1 MSGNSYRSW
10 EIVTIDSPGGGLAV
24 ATKPGVFAHGQ
35 VDSAADLLARH
46 VRIEQGDVAV
56 VMGSGNGFVPAAL
69 ARAGRASRIVS
80 TDRNILS
87 VEATTRTLAAN
98 NAGTVEVFAQHGA
111 FGVAG
116 DSSADS
122 VAIRIP
128 HEKLALVQLLY
139 DAFRVL
145 RIGGV
150 CYIAG
155 ANNEGIKSAAK
166 LLERAFGNST
176 LLAYDSGNR
185 IASAIKESN
194 TAADGEVFESPFLPS
209 DTFREIEVA
218 LRDQSFT
225 MYSRP
230 GVFSWD
236 HLDEAT
242 QILAGQ
248 MMVLPGASV
257 LDLGCGSGPLGI
269 LASRLSGGGPLVM
282 VDADVESV
290 RSAAKSADAAGVTN
304 YRVLPSDVAG
314 AVIDERFGLVVT
326 NPPFHV
332 GKQTDLSVPM
342 QFIDDSWAVLSP
354 GGQLFLVANR
364 TLPYETPIRRRFGNV
379 LMVHDGRRFKVLTA
393 TKR

>member
-10 EIVTIDSPGGGLAV
+10 EIVTIDSPGGGLEV

-69 ARAGRASRIVS
+69 ARAGHASRIVS

-87 VEATTRTLAAN
+87 VDATTRTLAAN

-122 VAIRIP
+122 AAIRIP

-185 IASAIKESN
+185 IVSAVKESN
-194 TAADGEVFESPFLPS
+194 TAADDEVFESPFLPS

-242 QILAGQ
+242 QILAEH

-282 VDADVESV
+282 VDVDVESV

-314 AVIDERFGLVVT
+314 AVIDERFELVVT

-332 GKQTDLSVPM
+332 GKQTELSVPL
-342 QFIDDSWAVLSP
+342 QFIDDSWEVLSS

-364 TLPYETPIRRRFGNV
+364 TLPYETSIRRRFGNV

-393 TKR
+393 TK